1 MLEELF
7 SNCVFNKKLAF
18 SGYFEQ
24 SWKTFWIFAFNFIHV
39 VAIVLILSSDSLEHN
54 ETFSKYLSLL
64 RGQRWLVSC
73 PHGVNLLTNQI
84 RPLKKVRQQQPKFFD
99 NNNRAK

>member
-39 VAIVLILSSDSLEHN
+39 VAIVLFFTSDQDASYVSSWEVRLWRII
-54 ETFSKYLSLL
+54 SK
-64 RGQRWLVSC
+64 
-73 PHGVNLLTNQI
+73 
-84 RPLKKVRQQQPKFFD
+84 
-99 NNNRAK
+99 